1 MKKNN
6 ILILSAGRRVEL
18 VQDFQTEAAR
28 FSDGIGV
35 FATDLNPHMSSAC
48 HVADRAFSVP
58 RIDAAEYIDSILE
71 LAQQHDIGL
80 IVPTIDTELLKLAEA
95 RDRFEAEGIHIV
107 ISDAKLITLCCDKR
121 LTAGLFAQYSIRS
134 PEIYERDRL
143 VFPCFAKPY
152 DGSRAIGAKKINT
165 PADLTVDITEDPKMM
180 FAQYIDIENTFS
192 EFTVDMYY
200 DRQGRL
206 KCAIPRK
213 RLEVRS
219 GEISKGVTCK
229 NSLYQTLLE
238 KMSVLQGARGC
249 ITAQFF
255 YNEETGEFYG
265 VEINPRF
272 GGGFPLTYAAGGNYP
287 SRLMREY
294 LGDEEIPFS
303 DDWEN
308 NLIML
313 RYDAKVLVHE
323 ND

>member
-48 HVADRAFSVP
+48 HVADQAFSVP
-58 RIDAAEYIDSILE
+58 RIDAAEYIDSIFE
-71 LAQQHDIGL
+71 LAKQHNIGL
-80 IVPTIDTELLKLAEA
+80 IVPTIDTELFKLAEA
-95 RDRFEAEGIHIV
+95 RNRFEAEGIHIV
-107 ISDAKLITLCCDKR
+107 ISDAKLITLCRDKR
-121 LTAGLFAQYSIRS
+121 LTAGLFAQYGIRS

-180 FAQYIDIENTFS
+180 FTQYIDIENTFS

-206 KCAIPRK
+206 KCAIPRE
-213 RLEVRS
+213 RLEVRT
-219 GEISKGVTCK
+219 GEVSKGATRR
-229 NSLYQTLLE
+229 NALYEELIE
-238 KMSVLQGARGC
+238 KMAVLEGARGC

-255 YNEETGEFYG
+255 VSKTDSITYG

-287 SRLMREY
+287 GWLIQEY
-294 LGDEEIPFS
+294 IGGQDVLFS

-313 RYDAKVLVHE
+313 RYDAKVLVREH
-323 ND
+323 D

>member
-48 HVADRAFSVP
+48 HVADRVFSVP

-206 KCAIPRK
+206 KCAIPRE
-213 RLEVRS
+213 RLEVRT
-219 GEISKGVTCK
+219 GEVSKGATRR
-229 NSLYQTLLE
+229 NALYEELVE
-238 KMSVLQGARGC
+238 KMAVLEGARGC

-255 YNEETGEFYG
+255 VSKTDNTTYG

-287 SRLMREY
+287 GWLIQEY
-294 LGDEEIPFS
+294 IGGQDIPFS

-313 RYDAKVLVHE
+313 RYDAKILVREH
-323 ND
+323 D

>member
-58 RIDAAEYIDSILE
+58 RIDAAEYIDSIFE
-71 LAQQHDIGL
+71 LAKQNNIGL

-107 ISDAKLITLCCDKR
+107 ISDAKLITLCRDKR
-121 LTAGLFAQYSIRS
+121 LTAGLFAQYGIRS
-134 PEIYERDRL
+134 PEIYERDSL

-165 PADLTVDITEDPKMM
+165 QADLTADIAEDPKMM
-180 FAQYIDIENTFS
+180 FAQYIDIENAFS

-206 KCAIPRK
+206 KCAIPRE
-213 RLEVRS
+213 RLEVRT
-219 GEISKGVTCK
+219 GEVSKGATRR
-229 NSLYQTLLE
+229 NALYEELVE
-238 KMSVLQGARGC
+238 KWSYWKAHAAALPRNFSSAKPTTRP
-249 ITAQFF
+249 TAWKS
-255 YNEETGEFYG
+255 TR
-265 VEINPRF
+265 VS
-272 GGGFPLTYAAGGNYP
+272 AAV
-287 SRLMREY
+287 S
-294 LGDEEIPFS
+294 
-303 DDWEN
+303 
-308 NLIML
+308 
-313 RYDAKVLVHE
+313 H
-323 ND
+323 